1 MKNPLTLS
9 SSYSVITRNLIPF
22 FIFKDINFYMKII
35 LDGVTY
41 PYILYSFYESIS
53 FINLI
58 YIKFMKIWSTIPL
71 SLLISHPKDQY
82 LHVVKIKSLI

>member
-1 MKNPLTLS
+1 MKL
-9 SSYSVITRNLIPF
+9 
-22 FIFKDINFYMKII
+22 I

-82 LHVVKIKSLI
+82 LHVVKIKSSI